1 MKRSSGLIV
10 SSGEPVLARKMQSE
24 ASISSITS
32 FFTNKGELQR
42 RNIMGGVSLWHLQSL
57 YLGVFWWGLFF
68 GGDVFI
74 GGDDS
79 VFWCW
84 RFQQK
89 TKTECDQWP
98 PTSVHVWLQQ
108 VFARKH
114 FSTGTTIKTSEGP
127 SVFFVLFFF
136 DWPARDHQVFFALTE
151 KHIGGSLS

>member
-1 MKRSSGLIV
+1 M
-10 SSGEPVLARKMQSE
+10 
-24 ASISSITS
+24 
-32 FFTNKGELQR
+32 
-42 RNIMGGVSLWHLQSL
+42 WHLQSL
-57 YLGVFWWGLFF
+57 YLGIFWWGLFF

-74 GGDDS
+74 GGDDL

-108 VFARKH
+108 VFTRKH

-127 SVFFVLFFF
+127 SVFFF

>member
-57 YLGVFWWGLFF
+57 YLGIFWWGLFF

-74 GGDDS
+74 GGDDL
-79 VFWCW
+79 VFWC
-84 RFQQK
+84 
-89 TKTECDQWP
+89 
-98 PTSVHVWLQQ
+98 
-108 VFARKH
+108 
-114 FSTGTTIKTSEGP
+114 
-127 SVFFVLFFF
+127 
-136 DWPARDHQVFFALTE
+136 
-151 KHIGGSLS
+151 